1 MLYSR
6 KEIKK
11 VKNNIQTAKS
21 KLKPCDFTLCI
32 TVALLLA
39 LGIIMVLSASS
50 PSSLAE
56 TGSSYTYVIRQVQ
69 SAALGIVLM
78 IMISKVD
85 YKKYRNRKVYL
96 FAYIVSVVILLFVLV
111 PGVGVEVNGAKR
123 WIKLGV
129 QFQPSEITKIG
140 LIIFFAAVLTEN
152 KDKLKKLSTGFFI
165 PLAFVAI
172 PLLILVLVQDHLSA
186 TIIIAVV
193 VSIMMLMAGTR
204 PLYFATFGS
213 AGVSIAGL
221 GLFLMA
227 KYTEKG
233 AFRLA
238 RLTSFAN
245 PWAYEKTFRL
255 AGNTRIICNRF
266 WRIIW
271 GRITEI
277 VNKNIYIYQNHTMI
291 SYLLY

>member
-1 MLYSR
+1 MKR
-6 KEIKK
+6 
-11 VKNNIQTAKS
+11 NTQTAKS

-69 SAALGIVLM
+69 CAAIGIVLM
-78 IMISKVD
+78 VMISKVD
-85 YKKYRNRKVYL
+85 YKKYKDKKICKIPFYII
-96 FAYIVSVVILLFVLV
+96 AYFVAVAILLLVLI

-140 LIIFFAAVLTEN
+140 LIIFFAAILTQY
-152 KDKLKKLSTGFFI
+152 KDKLKKLSTGFVKPI
-165 PLAFVAI
+165 AFVGL
-172 PLLILVLVQDHLSA
+172 PLLILVLVQDHLSV

-193 VSIMMLMAGTR
+193 VAIMMLMAGTR
-204 PLYFATFGS
+204 PLYFATFGT
-213 AGVSIAGL
+213 AGIGLGGL

-233 AFRLA
+233 AFRIA
-238 RLTSFAN
+238 RLTSFVN
-245 PWAYEKTFRL
+245 PWAYEKTF
-255 AGNTRIICNRF
+255 GWQVIQ
-266 WRIIW
+266 
-271 GRITEI
+271 G
-277 VNKNIYIYQNHTMI
+277 
-291 SYLLY
+291 LYAIGSGGLFGVGLRK

>member
-1 MLYSR
+1 M
-6 KEIKK
+6 KD
-11 VKNNIQTAKS
+11 NIRTAKS
-21 KLKPCDFTLCI
+21 KLKQCDFTLCI

-69 SAALGIVLM
+69 SAAIGIVLM
-78 IMISKVD
+78 VMISRVD

-96 FAYIVSVVILLFVLV
+96 FSYIVAVAILLFVLI

-123 WIKLGV
+123 WVKLGV

-140 LIIFFAAVLTEN
+140 LIIFFAAILTEN
-152 KDKLKKLSTGFFI
+152 KDKLKKLSTGFFA
-165 PLAFVAI
+165 PLSFVAV

-186 TIIIAVV
+186 TIIIAIVI
-193 VSIMMLMAGTR
+193 SIMMLMAGSR

-213 AGVSIAGL
+213 AGIGIAGV
-221 GLFLMA
+221 GLYLMA

-238 RLTSFAN
+238 RLTSFVN

-266 WRIIW
+266 WRTIW
-271 GRITEI
+271 SRITEI
-277 VNKNIYIYQNHTMI
+277 VNKNIYTYQSHIMI
-291 SYLLY
+291 LYLQY

>member
-1 MLYSR
+1 M
-6 KEIKK
+6 
-11 VKNNIQTAKS
+11 KNNMQTAKS

-69 SAALGIVLM
+69 SAAIGIVLM
-78 IMISKVD
+78 VMISRVD

-96 FAYIVSVVILLFVLV
+96 FAYIASVIILLFVLI

-140 LIIFFAAVLTEN
+140 LIIFFAAILTEN
-152 KDKLKKLSTGFFI
+152 KDKLKKLSTGFFVPI
-165 PLAFVAI
+165 AFVAI

-193 VSIMMLMAGTR
+193 IAIMMLMAGTK

-213 AGVSIAGL
+213 AGVGIVGL

-233 AFRLA
+233 AFRIK
-238 RLTSFAN
+238 RLTSFVN
-245 PWAYEKTFRL
+245 PWADAQNTRL
-255 AGNTRIICNRF
+255 AGNTGVICDRVWRTIWSRIAE
-266 WRIIW
+266 
-271 GRITEI
+271 T
-277 VNKNIYIYQNHTMI
+277 VNKNIYTYQNHTMTL
-291 SYLLY
+291 YLQY